1 MPTAD
6 AISAT
11 HHAAT
16 HRAASHHAVTHR
28 AASSHATH
36 RAASQTTT
44 FTSRREIADAGR
56 VGIVMG
62 WARGTL
68 TVATGVVLTLI
79 IARVAFGRSLI
90 EALNVTG
97 QTEPF
102 SSEVAGFTAA
112 VLPGM
117 LVGWCLG
124 FAAAAT
130 AVRTTWLG
138 ARVAGIL
145 AGAVGVAAGTA
156 LLLLSR

>member
-1 MPTAD
+1 VPTAA
-6 AISAT
+6 AIAATHHAPT

-16 HRAASHHAVTHR
+16 QVAASPHAASHR
-28 AASSHATH
+28 
-36 RAASQTTT
+36 TT
-44 FTSRREIADAGR
+44 FTSRRAIADAGR
-56 VGIVMG
+56 ASIVMG

-90 EALNVTG
+90 DALSFSGAV
-97 QTEPF
+97 EPF

-117 LVGWCLG
+117 LVAWCLG

-130 AVRTTWLG
+130 AVRVAWLE

-145 AGAVGVAAGTA
+145 AGSLGAVAGVA
-156 LLLLSR
+156 LLVVSR